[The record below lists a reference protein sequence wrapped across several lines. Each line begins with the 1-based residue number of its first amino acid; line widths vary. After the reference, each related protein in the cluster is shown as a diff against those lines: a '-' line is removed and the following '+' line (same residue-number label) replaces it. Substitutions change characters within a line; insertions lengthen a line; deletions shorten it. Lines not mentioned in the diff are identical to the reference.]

1 MPLPRYSGRNN
12 ARLRGQNENMVIIM
26 RKMLF
31 GIRKIEHRKQKTGEM
46 L

>member
-12 ARLRGQNENMVIIM
+12 ARLRGKNENMVIIM